1 MDITPR
7 NIAEVDIT
15 IPEDF
20 PVESLVQ
27 FINSF
32 AQVRSVLSLH
42 EEEVIIRWT
51 SSIAQKMILDVV
63 I

>member
-7 NIAEVDIT
+7 NIPNGAEVDIT

-32 AQVRSVLSLH
+32 AQV
-42 EEEVIIRWT
+42 
-51 SSIAQKMILDVV
+51 SIVCCRGRDDYKID
-63 I
+63 